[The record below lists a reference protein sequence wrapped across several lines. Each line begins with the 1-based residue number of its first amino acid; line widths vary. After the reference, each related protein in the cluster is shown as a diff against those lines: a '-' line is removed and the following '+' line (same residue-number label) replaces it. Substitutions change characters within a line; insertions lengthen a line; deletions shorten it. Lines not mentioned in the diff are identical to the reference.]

1 VDKLTSTYFAG
12 MEAGV
17 LRKEAASAVQAIEAM
32 APKAEGLAAKLV
44 GALRRN
50 PILSAATAAAA
61 GAGVATGVADAG
73 AKKKDEERRREQI
86 RQILMSKFNEGGYSA

>member
-1 VDKLTSTYFAG
+1 VDKLTSKYFEG
-12 MEAGV
+12 MESGITKRAAGV
-17 LRKEAASAVQAIEAM
+17 AQMVEAA

-50 PILSAATAAAA
+50 PVLATATAAAA

-73 AKKKDEERRREQI
+73 AKKKEEERRREQI
-86 RQILMSKFNEGGYSA
+86 RQLLMSRLSEGGLSQ